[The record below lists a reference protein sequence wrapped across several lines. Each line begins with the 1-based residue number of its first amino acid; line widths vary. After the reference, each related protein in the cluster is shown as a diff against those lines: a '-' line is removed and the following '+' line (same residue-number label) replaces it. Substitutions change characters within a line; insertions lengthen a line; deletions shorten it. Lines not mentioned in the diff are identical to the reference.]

1 MSELKVG
8 ELVICQPNG
17 VMEKEFT
24 GRVQK
29 IYENSAFV
37 MILEYDDCDDEH
49 AYDLVYRTVI
59 AKKNIQKAIDK
70 FHQVH
75 KCPEIDV
82 EARVIS

>member
-37 MILEYDDCDDEH
+37 TILEYDDCDDEH

-59 AKKNIQKAIDK
+59 AKKNIQKVIDK

-75 KCPEIDV
+75 KCPKIDV
-82 EARVIS
+82 EARLIS

>member
-17 VMEKEFT
+17 VMEKKFT

-37 MILEYDDCDDEH
+37 TILEYDNCDDEH

-59 AKKNIQKAIDK
+59 AKKKMQRAIDK
-70 FHQVH
+70 FRQAHR
-75 KCPEIDV
+75 CPEIDI